1 MDTDEMSL
9 DEARN
14 LSYELGWAGP
24 LSPLSGNGGCVGN
37 ARVRFAQVQP
47 LCHADEGTEV
57 NGQRVHWPVSL
68 SVVPLVRTTLGQSIA
83 SPRFA
88 RNERR

>member
-1 MDTDEMSL
+1 MAAAPKPEGRNKRAEQRAATVKLILDTSEDL
-9 DEARN
+9 
-14 LSYELGWAGP
+14 
-24 LSPLSGNGGCVGN
+24 
-37 ARVRFAQVQP
+37 FAQVQP